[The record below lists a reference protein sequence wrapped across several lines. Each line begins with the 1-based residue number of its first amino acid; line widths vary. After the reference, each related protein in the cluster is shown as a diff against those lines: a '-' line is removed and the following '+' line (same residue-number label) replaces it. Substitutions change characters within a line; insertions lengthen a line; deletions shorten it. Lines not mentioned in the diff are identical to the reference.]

1 MAAKKPS
8 RDWIAQPRQQRFLWE
23 VLKPDGADEIL
34 YGGAAGGGKT
44 DALLIACI
52 LYCQEFGVNSLFLR
66 KTFPQLE
73 GKPIPR
79 SKELIPKSDATY
91 SETKHKWTFKK
102 TGAVL
107 QFGSLDKSGDE
118 EDYQGHEYGL
128 IAWDELTHFPI
139 QPYDYLVSRN
149 RNIKGGV
156 ISKIVSGS
164 NPGSRGHSWVKAR
177 WKIDEMPAEVAW
189 LADPTPAQAMA
200 GVTPRKRMFIPAKVE
215 DNKILMDAD
224 PAYKANLLGMPD
236 QLRRALYDGDWGVFA
251 GQAFS
256 EWRNY
261 PNPDNKYTHVIKPFE
276 IPANWERF
284 TTLDWGYSKPFAVGW
299 YAIDFDGRI
308 YHYREWYGCGDPD
321 VGTKMDPIDV
331 AAGILDREQG
341 EARPRWRVGDP
352 AIWAKPQVGGPS
364 VGEFF
369 QRKGVMWRKGRNNRI
384 QGKMQVHHRLKF
396 DEEGYP
402 GFYVFDTCQHFIR
415 TIPDL
420 ILDDKNP
427 EDIDTTQ
434 EDHIYDAFR
443 YGLMER
449 IYKAERQDSRLIQN
463 LPPDLVKDLTE
474 DPAALEHWLSMQK
487 AGEVT

>member
-1 MAAKKPS
+1 MATKKPT
-8 RDWIAQPRQQRFLWE
+8 REWVAQPRQQRFLWE
-23 VLKPDGADEIL
+23 VVDPEGADEIL

-52 LYCQEFGVNSLFLR
+52 LYCQQFGVNSLFLR

-79 SKELIPKSDATY
+79 SKELISKAAATY
-91 SETKHKWTFKK
+91 SETKHKWVFKK

-139 QPYDYLVSRN
+139 QPYDYLLSRN

-156 ISKIVSGS
+156 KSKVVAAT
-164 NPGSRGHSWVKAR
+164 NPGGRGHSWCKSR
-177 WKIDEMPAEVAW
+177 WKIGVMPPEKGW
-189 LADPTPAQAMA
+189 LAEPTPAQAMA
-200 GVTPRKRMFIPAKVE
+200 GVPTRKRMFIPARVE
-215 DNKILMDAD
+215 DNQILMDAD
-224 PAYKANLLGMPD
+224 PFYKANLLGLPD
-236 QLRRALYDGDWGVFA
+236 QLKRALYDGDWDVFA
-251 GQAFS
+251 GMAFS

-261 PNPDNKYTHVIKPFE
+261 PNPDNKFTHVIKPFE

-284 TTLDWGYSKPFAVGW
+284 TTLDWGYSKPFSVGW
-299 YAIDFDGRI
+299 WAIDFDGRI
-308 YHYREWYGCGDPD
+308 YRYREWYGASEPD
-321 VGTKMDPIDV
+321 VGLKMDPVEV
-331 AAGILDREQG
+331 AVGILEREAG
-341 EARPRWRVGDP
+341 EPKPRWRVGDP

-369 QRKGVMWRKGRNNRI
+369 QGKGIFWRKGRNNRI

-402 GFYVFDTCQHFIR
+402 GLYVFDTCQEFIR
-415 TIPDL
+415 TFPEL
-420 ILDDKNP
+420 ILDDRNP

-434 EDHIYDAFR
+434 EDHSFDEMR

-449 IYKAERQDSRLIQN
+449 LYKTERFESRILTD
-463 LPPDLVKDLTE
+463 LPPDLMKDLNE
-474 DPAALEHWLSMQK
+474 DPRALQHYLETLK
-487 AGEVT
+487 AGV